1 MRFFHILFAAAIL
14 CIVAFC
20 ISLRGGN
27 SEYVKKVVLRVKSRG
42 EGLVYLNGTPI
53 NNLEAS
59 LARGVKLSFSA
70 KPAKGWRFAYWVVN
84 NSKLVE
90 RNLTLVLRGETRVT
104 AVFKKLKCTLRIISN
119 ISDRAYVNG
128 KEEALPF
135 ESKYSCGET
144 VTIAPAHI
152 KGFRPLNFTTA
163 IVLNRN
169 LTASLLYVRERVDE
183 CEKGILITSNVARW
197 ILVNGWN
204 VTLPYCAKPPAVIQ
218 GAFEMPHNGT
228 HSWWLGWYW
237 VRSASRHA
245 YWWSHGINGSI
256 LYVDEPA
263 EVKVHYLLGLK
274 GLPYVVRIWNYS
286 SYGYKTGIFQYK
298 LQDNKV
304 TFYVTPG
311 RHAFYGFE
319 GLLEFSSDIRLMEV
333 NVEFDVF
340 KDFGQ
345 TLSVGVIY
353 LEGDKMS
360 RLPVLGVSPNPYG
373 VTRVMLNVSVF
384 RMAWVKWKSWD
395 KRYEFASNV
404 SEPYISLFLYN
415 PSYWVFWGKR
425 LHTSWREGVFL
436 TPLTRLTYPSPNA
449 PFERLPDTG
458 NPAIWL
464 DFCSE
469 SNFEKASVWIGGVAP

>member
-1 MRFFHILFAAAIL
+1 M
-14 CIVAFC
+14 
-20 ISLRGGN
+20 RGGN

-135 ESKYSCGET
+135 ESKYSCGEA

-360 RLPVLGVSPNPYG
+360 RL
-373 VTRVMLNVSVF
+373 
-384 RMAWVKWKSWD
+384 
-395 KRYEFASNV
+395 
-404 SEPYISLFLYN
+404 
-415 PSYWVFWGKR
+415 
-425 LHTSWREGVFL
+425 
-436 TPLTRLTYPSPNA
+436 
-449 PFERLPDTG
+449 
-458 NPAIWL
+458 
-464 DFCSE
+464 
-469 SNFEKASVWIGGVAP
+469 